1 MSQSIDTLILAD
13 WVIPVQPE
21 DTVLHN
27 YGVAIDK
34 GRIIAVEHHDELTNR
49 FDATHLR
56 RLKGHA
62 LIPGLINAHT
72 HSAMNLLRGFAD
84 DLPLMTWLEQHI
96 WPAEAKHV
104 SEEFVEDGTR
114 LAIAEMLRSGTTC
127 FNDMYFYPQIAARVA
142 TDTGIRANIGMV
154 VIDFPTAWAN
164 NADEYIHKG
173 LAAFDNFKHQDGIR
187 FSFAPHA
194 PYTVSDAPLK
204 KIATYSQE
212 LDLGIH
218 IHLHETA
225 FEVEQAVKEKGQRP
239 IQRLNDL
246 GLLSPSLQTV
256 HMTQLN
262 DDDIRLVSD
271 NGVHVIHCPQS
282 NMKLAS
288 GICPTAKLLEADV
301 NLAIGTDGSASNN
314 DLDMLGELQS
324 AALLAKVGAMDAS
337 AMPAFTALKAA
348 TLNGAKALG
357 IDEDCGS
364 IEVGKC
370 ADLCAI
376 DLDRIETQPLFDPVS
391 QIVYSATREQVTH
404 VWVNGKLQLD
414 NRQLT
419 SIDEEQLLDKVKHW
433 QKTITQT
440 Q

>member
-1 MSQSIDTLILAD
+1 
-13 WVIPVQPE
+13 
-21 DTVLHN
+21 
-27 YGVAIDK
+27 
-34 GRIIAVEHHDELTNR
+34 
-49 FDATHLR
+49 
-56 RLKGHA
+56 
-62 LIPGLINAHT
+62 
-72 HSAMNLLRGFAD
+72 
-84 DLPLMTWLEQHI
+84 
-96 WPAEAKHV
+96 
-104 SEEFVEDGTR
+104 
-114 LAIAEMLRSGTTC
+114 
-127 FNDMYFYPQIAARVA
+127 
-142 TDTGIRANIGMV
+142 
-154 VIDFPTAWAN
+154 
-164 NADEYIHKG
+164 
-173 LAAFDNFKHQDGIR
+173 
-187 FSFAPHA
+187 
-194 PYTVSDAPLK
+194 
-204 KIATYSQE
+204 
-212 LDLGIH
+212 
-218 IHLHETA
+218 
-225 FEVEQAVKEKGQRP
+225 
-239 IQRLNDL
+239 
-246 GLLSPSLQTV
+246 
-256 HMTQLN
+256 
-262 DDDIRLVSD
+262 
-271 NGVHVIHCPQS
+271 
-282 NMKLAS
+282 MKLAS

-419 SIDEEQLLDKVKHW
+419 SIDEEQMLDKVKHW